1 MGIKKITAVI
11 MSLSLI
17 LYTPAV
23 TSCETTTDLY
33 SMYDMS
39 YTVEYPKDIMD
50 TISKYQNAKKY
61 VSMYQY
67 VILSEYDTKLLD
79 ERERNCLKTIEK
91 SEKSLLGCYNA
102 DLQTIYSYE
111 DAYVTA
117 VRQYDD
123 VVKSKVTAPIDY
135 EAPKPAD
142 VPTSS
147 EYRKACNKKAYLDSC
162 SNLGDVTDLHYPFN
176 VACLIDSTDNNRITF
191 LTQRDALVQSLFN
204 GKVAK
209 CDNTSLTIYHYNG
222 VYTHYTGLS
231 SVSVKKGDKVRQYEP
246 VGTST
251 SKVTI
256 QLKLNGK
263 LVDIS
268 KLFKESE

>member
-1 MGIKKITAVI
+1 MGIKKITAML
-11 MSLSLI
+11 MSLALV
-17 LYTPAV
+17 LYTPTTAN
-23 TSCETTTDLY
+23 CETTTDLY
-33 SMYDMS
+33 DMYAMP
-39 YTVEYPKDIMD
+39 YTVKYPKGILD
-50 TISKYQNAKKY
+50 TINKYQNAKKY

-67 VILSEYDTKLLD
+67 VILSEYDTEILD
-79 ERERNCLKTIEK
+79 TRERNCLKTIEQ

-102 DLQTIYSYE
+102 DLQTIYDYE

-123 VVKSKVTAPIDY
+123 VVKSKVTTPIDY
-135 EAPKPAD
+135 EAPKPAN

-162 SNLGDVTDLHYPFN
+162 SNLGDVKDLHYPFN
-176 VACLIDSTDNNRITF
+176 VACLIDSIDNNSITF
-191 LTQRDALVQSLFN
+191 LTQKDALVQSLFN

-209 CDNTSLTIYHYNG
+209 CDDTSLTIYHYNG
-222 VYTHYTGLS
+222 VYTHYAGLS

-251 SKVTI
+251 SKVTM
-256 QLKLNGK
+256 QLKLNGN

-268 KLFKESE
+268 KLFKENK